1 MFELILYSPTA
12 LKSYIWLRFLWCI
25 FGSLIHAIIYSGNS
39 DILTSSFPICI
50 HLFSFCC
57 LIALVRTSTTIFN
70 RYEESG
76 QSCLLPDFNAIVSF
90 SLMFPTG
97 LLTFFFYI
105 RYGP

>member
-1 MFELILYSPTA
+1 MCSSDLI
-12 LKSYIWLRFLWCI
+12 RFMISLFFI
-25 FGSLIHAIIYSGNS
+25 FGSLIHTIIYSGNS

-76 QSCLLPDFNAIVSF
+76 QSCLVPDFNAIVSF

-97 LLTFFFYI
+97 LLTFFFLY
-105 RYGP
+105 